1 MKLHTKSIGAI
12 HLAVLLFGFAG
23 LFAKWVNLPA
33 AILVFGRV
41 FFAALFLF
49 LYLLFTKKSFWLK
62 TKNDYLSLFLAG
74 VLLAFHWFTFFYS
87 IQISSVAIGIL
98 GVSTFSIFSALL
110 ESFFFKEKFCY
121 KNLIPATLS
130 VLGIYIILP
139 EFSFSNVVTQAL
151 FWAVVSGFAFALI
164 SFLNRKQVKKY
175 SGGLVAFYQ
184 DLSAS
189 LVLFPLLFVLD
200 YQFSWASLGE
210 LLLLGAVFTA
220 LAHSLFITGLGAIKV
235 HQASVIANLEP
246 VYGIVFAFFLLD
258 EVPTWNV
265 LAGGAIIIG
274 MAFWVS
280 VGKTQKQI

>member
-1 MKLHTKSIGAI
+1 MKSQIKSIGAI

-23 LFAKWVNLPA
+23 LFAKWVDLPA

-49 LYLLFTKKSFWLK
+49 LYLLLAKKSFRLK
-62 TKNDYLSLFLAG
+62 TKKDYGSLFMAG

-121 KNLIPATLS
+121 KNLIPAMLS
-130 VLGIYIILP
+130 VFGIYIILP
-139 EFSFSNVVTQAL
+139 EFSFSNMVTQGL
-151 FWAVVSGFAFALI
+151 FWAIVSGFAFALI

-175 SGGLVAFYQ
+175 NGGLVAFYQ

-189 LVLFPLLFVLD
+189 LVLFPLLFLLNF
-200 YQFSWASLGE
+200 QFAWASLGE
-210 LLLLGAVFTA
+210 LMLLGAVFTA
-220 LAHSLFITGLGAIKV
+220 LAHSLFITGLAVIKV

-246 VYGIVFAFFLLD
+246 VYGIVFAFFLLG
-258 EVPTWNV
+258 EVPSWNV
-265 LAGGAIIIG
+265 LVGGAIIIG

-280 VGKTQKQI
+280 LRKNQNQI